1 MRKLQQLSIYLV
13 KTVNIYR
20 QAITSLCPMLDSKF
34 GYALA
39 NGTVGVYEK
48 SARFWR
54 IKVRKHDIGLKC
66 HWVLPC
72 NENMH
77 LGDSVRI
84 VLFLCSL
91 KIMQSPYTASIWILT
106 ECQSLSQAGATERY
120 L

>member
-1 MRKLQQLSIYLV
+1 MS
-13 KTVNIYR
+13 NAR
-20 QAITSLCPMLDSKF
+20 QANLDMH
-34 GYALA
+34 LQ
-39 NGTVGVYEK
+39 TELLVYMRK

-66 HWVLPC
+66 HWALPC